1 MSREQGYD
9 SMLLRCCQGGW
20 KQLEMRLLGC
30 LGWRMAVVLLA
41 IAVLF
46 FLSLHSNM
54 FPKDTTKLRLND
66 LLSKACG
73 KAQPLF
79 TALLQEQCENFS
91 TDGSNAAFIVETRK
105 HNKLPLVLANLAGI
119 LPDWT
124 LYLMHGDE
132 NSMYVQ
138 SLPVVERLQKTGQIH
153 LITLQNVSK
162 LFQDETYELSR
173 GAYNCLLRTR
183 AFWSCSRAEHVL
195 IFQSDSIL
203 CAGSPYSVDDFLEYD
218 YIGAPWPE
226 GKVGNGGLSLRRR
239 QAMLELIENKAAWSV
254 PEDLYFT
261 IGINRSKRF
270 RVAPVELAQRFSTD
284 RVYEESVGSLAS
296 RNDQQCVYGS
306 SCIGEG
312 PKALA
317 DVSHLP
323 SWFVVFS
330 FITSGKSGW
339 HSATKV
345 LHLECISHPRFN
357 LETPRSFCRAAQK
370 QKRWTLP
377 GLSVPC
383 TTETCISIFT
393 GFSITFLSLPLA
405 LWAVWFCSCGS
416 VACLRWAAQ
425 AKCNLRRLRSSVGGF
440 RLVSSG

>member
-1 MSREQGYD
+1 
-9 SMLLRCCQGGW
+9 
-20 KQLEMRLLGC
+20 MRLLGC

-284 RVYEESVGSLAS
+284 RVYEESVGTPFGVHQPSSLQFGDS
-296 RNDQQCVYGS
+296 KKLLQ
-306 SCIGEG
+306 SCPEA
-312 PKALA
+312 KAL
-317 DVSHLP
+317 DTPWSVSTLYNRNLYFYIYWIQHHLLVTAIGTVGCLILLL
-323 SWFVVFS
+323 WQRGLFAMGC
-330 FITSGKSGW
+330 TGKVQ
-339 HSATKV
+339 SA
-345 LHLECISHPRFN
+345 
-357 LETPRSFCRAAQK
+357 
-370 QKRWTLP
+370 
-377 GLSVPC
+377 
-383 TTETCISIFT
+383 
-393 GFSITFLSLPLA
+393 
-405 LWAVWFCSCGS
+405 
-416 VACLRWAAQ
+416 
-425 AKCNLRRLRSSVGGF
+425 
-440 RLVSSG
+440 